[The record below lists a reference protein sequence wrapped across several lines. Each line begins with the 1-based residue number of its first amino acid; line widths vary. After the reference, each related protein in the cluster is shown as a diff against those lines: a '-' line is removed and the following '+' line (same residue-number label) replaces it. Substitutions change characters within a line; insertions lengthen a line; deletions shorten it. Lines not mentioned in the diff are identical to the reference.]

1 MDYPQTAFDVVV
13 EIFAQFSLPAQRAIK
28 WRGMRRALKS
38 SGVLIIQGYTPKQLV
53 YGTGGP
59 KQVENLYTRAMLE
72 QAIGDFRDVHV
83 IEEER
88 EMREGTSHA
97 GMSAVI
103 GLTAIKP

>member
-1 MDYPQTAFDVVV
+1 MV

-28 WRGMRRALKS
+28 WRDMRRALKS

-59 KQVENLYTRAMLE
+59 MQVENLYTRAMLE
-72 QAIGDFRDVHV
+72 QAFGDFRDVHV

-97 GMSAVI
+97 CMSAVI

>member
-1 MDYPQTAFDVVV
+1 
-13 EIFAQFSLPAQRAIK
+13 
-28 WRGMRRALKS
+28 
-38 SGVLIIQGYTPKQLV
+38 
-53 YGTGGP
+53 
-59 KQVENLYTRAMLE
+59 MLE
-72 QAIGDFRDVHV
+72 QAFGDFRDVRV